1 MQQQPRKPIQ
11 IVSKSL
17 LDISPSEI
25 TSSDLSRSE
34 LFHYMFFPFLRW
46 SFVILCL
53 FVDALFVAQ
62 LYLFIPNV
70 QATMG
75 IYSTYYGGF
84 NAFTV
89 LFFMVNAL
97 LLALILYLEFLVYKK
112 RFRKS
117 VEEDW
122 IVKVLERKKA
132 SQP

>member
-17 LDISPSEI
+17 ADISPSEI

-34 LFHYMFFPFLRW
+34 LFHYIFFPFLRW
-46 SFVILCL
+46 SFIILCL
-53 FVDALFVAQ
+53 FIDALVVAQ

-70 QATMG
+70 QAAMT
-75 IYSTYYGGF
+75 IYSVYYGGF

-89 LFFMVNAL
+89 LFFMINGLVLVA
-97 LLALILYLEFLVYKK
+97 ILYLEFLVYVK
-112 RFRKS
+112 RFRKA

-122 IVKVLERKKA
+122 IIRVLERKKA
-132 SQP
+132 S